1 MATNSVG
8 FSVVVSRV
16 VSGWTVLIVKPSV
29 VFAVPALFEVLERF
43 SVSRF
48 KFLAFAVV
56 QESLQNGTE
65 NCERDWKT
73 DEKGAEAEE
82 DVEDDFH
89 FLCFSMMDK
98 ILLTKF

>member
-16 VSGWTVLIVKPSV
+16 VSGRAAFVVKPFV
-29 VFAVPALFEVLERF
+29 VFAVPALFEMFERF

-56 QESLQNGTE
+56 QESLQNGME
-65 NCERDWKT
+65 NCERDWET
-73 DEKGAEAEE
+73 DEKGTKSEE
-82 DVEDDFH
+82 DVKNDFH
-89 FLCFSMMDK
+89 FLIFSMIDK